1 MPARNPLT
9 AQVTRVARIFSP
21 LGATD
26 GKWFTMADTLNQLP
40 TATASDSTT
49 VAVGTHPEFVVSSS
63 TANAATRT
71 FPAVLTGRGG
81 ITITTANAS
90 GDSARLR
97 GAATSRYVNII
108 PSSTVAVEIEGTIRT
123 PSAITTMAIYWGL
136 KKTTANETYTTDA
149 DEAFFVYD
157 TTSAGTGASLA
168 NWNTYHRVATGTPVI
183 TDLGTSYAVAVS
195 TAYRFRI
202 YIGTDLKP
210 RFYINNALVRTETTA
225 LTAAT
230 TYLFVAGVISRTTAT
245 RSIDVTDIRVSSNS
259 TT

>member
-1 MPARNPLT
+1 M
-9 AQVTRVARIFSP
+9 
-21 LGATD
+21 
-26 GKWFTMADTLNQLP
+26 
-40 TATASDSTT
+40 
-49 VAVGTHPEFVVSSS
+49 
-63 TANAATRT
+63 
-71 FPAVLTGRGG
+71 
-81 ITITTANAS
+81 
-90 GDSARLR
+90 
-97 GAATSRYVNII
+97 
-108 PSSTVAVEIEGTIRT
+108 
-123 PSAITTMAIYWGL
+123 
-136 KKTTANETYTTDA
+136 
-149 DEAFFVYD
+149 
-157 TTSAGTGASLA
+157 
-168 NWNTYHRVATGTPVI
+168 I